1 MINDRMVKKLYEW
14 KAVST
19 RLAGRPKIRWENDI
33 NEDLKIM
40 TINKWAKFV
49 HGRVI
54 WKEVAEKAITFIQ

>member
-1 MINDRMVKKLYEW
+1 MVKKLYEL
-14 KAVST
+14 KPVSP

-40 TINKWAKFV
+40 AITKWTKFV

-54 WKEVAEKAITFIQ
+54 WKEVVEKAITFKQLNL